1 MPESVSSPCR
11 PRWLAKSTRSCS
23 TTPAPAVT
31 RGPSETSVPSVKRRT
46 RPRNPWSET
55 IRLVPPPVT
64 ITGVPLARAAA
75 TAAMKACSSRVSANR
90 SAGPPI
96 PNRVKRASGV
106 RAETVKLG
114 ISARRTCVSSVV
126 GITLIIG
133 EAYFVR
139 SAFPGFPAEGLA
151 FFAALQRHNRR
162 EWFQP
167 RKAIF
172 EEKLKQ
178 PMREL
183 VGAVNSAMRSFAPDY
198 VTDPDKAI
206 YRIYRDTR
214 FSKDKTPYKDHI
226 AASFSR
232 RGDKAGAGFYFAVSH
247 KEVGIGGGLY
257 MPEPEA
263 LLAIRQHLAERHEEF
278 RKIAGARAVRQLF
291 VEVQGE
297 KLTRVPKGYPCDHPA
312 ADLLR
317 LKQYLL
323 YVEMPPDLAATPAVY
338 TEVVKHFR
346 AMTPFVEFL
355 NAPLRGQRQ

>member
-1 MPESVSSPCR
+1 V
-11 PRWLAKSTRSCS
+11 
-23 TTPAPAVT
+23 
-31 RGPSETSVPSVKRRT
+31 
-46 RPRNPWSET
+46 
-55 IRLVPPPVT
+55 RLV
-64 ITGVPLARAAA
+64 
-75 TAAMKACSSRVSANR
+75 
-90 SAGPPI
+90 
-96 PNRVKRASGV
+96 
-106 RAETVKLG
+106 
-114 ISARRTCVSSVV
+114 
-126 GITLIIG
+126 
-133 EAYFVR
+133 
-139 SAFPGFPAEGLA
+139 FPGFPAEGLA

-183 VGAVNSAMRSFAPDY
+183 VSAVNAAMRSFAPDY

-214 FSKDKTPYKDHI
+214 FSQDKTPYKNHI
-226 AASFSR
+226 AATFPR
-232 RGDKAGAGFYFAVSH
+232 HGEKAFAGFYFAVSH
-247 KEVGIGGGLY
+247 ENVAIGGGAY
-257 MPEPEA
+257 RPEPET

-291 VEVQGE
+291 GEVQGE

-355 NAPLRGQRQ
+355 NAPLRGKRREVAPEFS

>member
-1 MPESVSSPCR
+1 VQ
-11 PRWLAKSTRSCS
+11 
-23 TTPAPAVT
+23 
-31 RGPSETSVPSVKRRT
+31 
-46 RPRNPWSET
+46 
-55 IRLVPPPVT
+55 
-64 ITGVPLARAAA
+64 
-75 TAAMKACSSRVSANR
+75 
-90 SAGPPI
+90 
-96 PNRVKRASGV
+96 
-106 RAETVKLG
+106 
-114 ISARRTCVSSVV
+114 
-126 GITLIIG
+126 
-133 EAYFVR
+133 

-151 FFAALQRHNRR
+151 FFASLRRNNRR

-183 VGAVNSAMRSFAPDY
+183 VGAVNLAMRSFAPDY

-226 AASFSR
+226 AAFFPR
-232 RGDKAGAGFYFAVSH
+232 RGDKASAGFYFAVSH
-247 KEVGIGGGLY
+247 KQVAIGGGIY
-257 MPEPEA
+257 MPEPETLFA
-263 LLAIRQHLAERHEEF
+263 VRQHLAERHQEF
-278 RKIAGARAVRQLF
+278 RKIAAARALRQLF

-297 KLTRVPKGYPCDHPA
+297 RLTRVPKGYPSDHPA
-312 ADLLR
+312 VDLLR

-323 YVEMPPDLAATPAVY
+323 YVEMPPELASAPAVY

-355 NAPLRGQRQ
+355 NTPLRAKRREVPPVL

>member
-1 MPESVSSPCR
+1 M
-11 PRWLAKSTRSCS
+11 
-23 TTPAPAVT
+23 
-31 RGPSETSVPSVKRRT
+31 
-46 RPRNPWSET
+46 
-55 IRLVPPPVT
+55 
-64 ITGVPLARAAA
+64 
-75 TAAMKACSSRVSANR
+75 
-90 SAGPPI
+90 
-96 PNRVKRASGV
+96 
-106 RAETVKLG
+106 
-114 ISARRTCVSSVV
+114 
-126 GITLIIG
+126 
-133 EAYFVR
+133 R

-172 EEKLKQ
+172 EEKLKE

-183 VGAVNSAMRSFAPDY
+183 VGAVNSAMRGFAPDY

-232 RGDKAGAGFYFAVSH
+232 RGDKAGAGYYFAVSH
-247 KEVGIGGGLY
+247 KEVAIGGGLY

-263 LLAIRQHLAERHEEF
+263 LLAIRRHLAERHDEF
-278 RKIAGARAVRQLF
+278 RKIAGARAVRRLF

-297 KLTRVPKGYPCDHPA
+297 RLTRVPKGYPADHPA

-323 YVEMPPDLAATPAVY
+323 YVELPPELATTPAVY

-346 AMTPFVEFL
+346 TITPLVEFL
-355 NAPLRGQRQ
+355 NVPLRGKRREVLQDF